1 MRKGNRLFDLKT
13 KTKNMNPFFIL
24 SHQTY
29 VHILKRN
36 KAGIRAVTSG
46 LKQGRQWKT
55 AT

>member
-29 VHILKRN
+29 VHILKKN

-55 AT
+55 VT